1 VTKSEI
7 KSEVE
12 LMAAEGISMA
22 GSMGAAN
29 EGAIAKAGGPP
40 QLAGKF
46 RLNELIL
53 KWIFGACAAV
63 SVLTTFGIIYV
74 LIADSIPFFKHANV
88 SFADFMF
95 GKTWSPLVAD
105 ENGKFYY
112 GVLPL
117 ISGTFLVAAG
127 AAVFAL
133 PMGLLSAIYL
143 SEYASP
149 TARNILKPILE
160 ILAGVPTVVYGFF
173 ALIFIT
179 PLLQKL
185 EPVLQQLLRNPQ
197 FTIEPLN
204 ALGAAIAMAI
214 MVLPLVSSLCEDSLR
229 MVPQGL
235 REGAYALGATKMEV
249 SLQVVMP
256 AAISGIAASFILA
269 ISRAIGETMI
279 VFIAAGNTPV
289 LTANPFQGVQTMT
302 SYISQVA
309 MGDVPH
315 GTVEY
320 QSIFV
325 VGLLL
330 FALTV
335 FMNIISILL
344 VKKFQQKYD

>member
-1 VTKSEI
+1 
-7 KSEVE
+7 
-12 LMAAEGISMA
+12 MAAEGFSMA
-22 GSMGAAN
+22 GSGVGAMN
-29 EGAIAKAGGPP
+29 EGAEATAGGPP
-40 QLAGKF
+40 RLAGKF

-63 SVLTTFGIIYV
+63 SVFTTFGIIYV
-74 LIADSIPFFKHANV
+74 LVTDSIPFFKHAGV
-88 SFADFMF
+88 SFTDFMF
-95 GKTWSPLVAD
+95 GRTWSPLVAD

-127 AAVFAL
+127 AALFSL

-149 TARNILKPILE
+149 RARNTLKPILE

-179 PLLQKL
+179 PLLQKI
-185 EPVLQQLLRNPQ
+185 EPVLQKLLNNPN
-197 FTIEPLN
+197 FTVEPFN
-204 ALGAAIAMAI
+204 AMSAAIAIAI
-214 MVLPLVSSLCEDSLR
+214 MTLPLVSSLCEDALR
-229 MVPQGL
+229 MVPSGL

-249 SLQVVMP
+249 SLQVVVP
-256 AAISGIAASFILA
+256 AALSGIAASFILS

-279 VFIAAGNTPV
+279 VFIAAGNSPV
-289 LTANPFQGVQTMT
+289 LTGNPFQGVQTMT
-302 SYISQVA
+302 AYISQVA

-315 GTVEY
+315 GSIEY

-325 VGLLL
+325 VGLVL
-330 FALTV
+330 FTLTV
-335 FMNIISILL
+335 FMNIISIGL

>member
-1 VTKSEI
+1 
-7 KSEVE
+7 
-12 LMAAEGISMA
+12 MAAEGISMA
-22 GSMGAAN
+22 GSGVGAVNKGAAS
-29 EGAIAKAGGPP
+29 KAGGPP
-40 QLAGKF
+40 HLAGKF

-63 SVLTTFGIIYV
+63 SVFTTFGIIYV
-74 LIADSIPFFKHANV
+74 LVADSIPFFQHAGV
-88 SFADFMF
+88 SISDFLF
-95 GKTWSPLVAD
+95 GTTWSPLVAD

-127 AAVFAL
+127 AAVFSL
-133 PMGLLSAIYL
+133 PMGLLAAIYL

-149 TARNILKPILE
+149 RARNFLKPILE

-185 EPVLQQLLRNPQ
+185 EPLLQKLLNNPN
-197 FTIEPLN
+197 FTVEPFN
-204 ALGAAIAMAI
+204 AMSAAIAIAI
-214 MVLPLVSSLCEDSLR
+214 MTLPLVSSLCEDALR
-229 MVPQGL
+229 VVPSGL
-235 REGAYALGATKMEV
+235 REGAYAVGATKMEV
-249 SLQVVMP
+249 SLKVVVP
-256 AAISGIAASFILA
+256 AALSGIAASFLLS

-279 VFIAAGNTPV
+279 VFIAAGNSPV
-289 LTANPFQGVQTMT
+289 LSANPFQGVQTMT
-302 SYISQVA
+302 AYISQVA

-315 GTVEY
+315 GSIEY

-330 FALTV
+330 FMLTV
-335 FMNIISILL
+335 GMNIISIAL

>member
-1 VTKSEI
+1 
-7 KSEVE
+7 
-12 LMAAEGISMA
+12 MAAEGISMA
-22 GSMGAAN
+22 GSGVGAMN
-29 EGAIAKAGGPP
+29 EGATIKAGGPP

-46 RLNELIL
+46 RLNEIIL

-63 SVLTTFGIIYV
+63 SVFTTFGIIYV
-74 LIADSIPFFKHANV
+74 LIADSIPFFKHAGV
-88 SFADFMF
+88 SFTDFMF
-95 GKTWSPLVAD
+95 GTTWSPTVAD

-117 ISGTFLVAAG
+117 VSGTFLVAAG
-127 AAVFAL
+127 AALFAL

-149 TARNILKPILE
+149 RARNILKPILE

-173 ALIFIT
+173 ALNFIT
-179 PLLQKL
+179 PLLQTFQPALQKL
-185 EPVLQQLLRNPQ
+185 LNNPE

-204 ALGAAIAMAI
+204 ALGASIAMAI
-214 MVLPLVSSLCEDSLR
+214 MILPLVSSLCEDAVR
-229 MVPQGL
+229 MVPSGL

-249 SLQVVMP
+249 SLQVVVP
-256 AAISGIAASFILA
+256 AALSGIAASFILS

-279 VFIAAGNTPV
+279 VHIAAGGTPV
-289 LTANPFQGVQTMT
+289 LAVNPFQGVQTMT
-302 SYISQVA
+302 SYISA
-309 MGDVPH
+309 IALGDVPH
-315 GTVEY
+315 GSIEY

-335 FMNIISILL
+335 TMNIISIAL